1 MKKLNYICKS
11 LFLSLILLT
20 SGAVFISQGQC
31 VSPTAQVIPSHIKV
45 IKGDSVRIHVNI
57 TGTEP
62 MDYQWFYLGTGII
75 KGATNPSY
83 TAYNVIKA
91 DTVYLRVMNKCG
103 QKFSNP
109 VYLELDLVT
118 PSKQKATAAP
128 KAKVTPKTTKPKNSK

>member
-57 TGTEP
+57 TGSEP
-62 MDYQWFYLGTGII
+62 MDYQWFYLSSGIV
-75 KGATNPSY
+75 KGAVQQDF
-83 TAYNVIKA
+83 TAHHVLKA
-91 DTVYLRVMNKCG
+91 DTIYLRVMNKCG

-109 VYLELDLVT
+109 VYLEVDAVT
-118 PSKQKATAAP
+118 PSKQQATSAP
-128 KAKVTPKTTKPKNSK
+128 KPKAATTSKLKK